1 MCMYKIALNDEL
13 LQRTRQT
20 FADQSVK
27 NRRTSRFSKKY
38 RRHY

>member
-13 LQRTRQT
+13 LQRTHQT

-27 NRRTSRFSKKY
+27 NSRHLSD
-38 RRHY
+38 